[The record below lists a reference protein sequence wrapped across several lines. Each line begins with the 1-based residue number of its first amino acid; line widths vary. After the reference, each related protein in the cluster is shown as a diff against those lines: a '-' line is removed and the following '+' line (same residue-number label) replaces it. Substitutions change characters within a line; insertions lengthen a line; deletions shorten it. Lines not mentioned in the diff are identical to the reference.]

1 MMKLITWSEHIDVLE
16 NALSGNGAFLVA
28 RDKEGKANP
37 MTIGW
42 GAAGRI
48 WSIPTFTVLVRR
60 SRYTYSC
67 LWQEESFTVNVPRGD
82 DLAAALDFCG
92 HHSGRNIDK
101 AAACGI
107 TFAPGMQV
115 STPIIAGC
123 ALYYECRI
131 VVRKQLE
138 GDDFS
143 APRIVDKYYHD
154 DDHHMI
160 VIGEIVAAYVDPTH
174 M

>member
-1 MMKLITWSEHIDVLE
+1 MKLITWSEHIDLLE
-16 NALSGNGAFLVA
+16 IALSGSGAFLVA
-28 RDKEGKANP
+28 RDKAGKANP

-60 SRYTYSC
+60 SRYTHGC
-67 LWQEESFTVNVPRGD
+67 LLQEESFTINVPRGD
-82 DLAAALDFCG
+82 DLTAALDFCG
-92 HHSGRNIDK
+92 HHSGRDIDK

-107 TFAPGMQV
+107 ALAPGMRV

-131 VVRKQLE
+131 VMRKQLE
-138 GDDFS
+138 EGDFS

-160 VIGEIVAAYVDPTH
+160 VIGEIVAAYVDPARV
-174 M
+174 